1 MKGATVAFLSQ
12 PVQIMAQEGEA
23 FSAQVLRTLKAW
35 AASKGKDHV
44 RAEFEKKLFVLSPG
58 SDSDL
63 GIVVLSHGDADHF
76 GWTGVCALEFG
87 EPDRMVSQFAPLA
100 VAERMSFVVEV
111 RLDKVAPS
119 LFTALVHAFGQVIP
133 VRRHGVAAPNL
144 DQIHLLA
151 KGDVA
156 GRRWVSSQ
164 ARSHFRTLLED
175 ARKQPQIIERGD
187 DDVVVVSR
195 NYLRELME
203 PTSARSIARR
213 FRARALSAEGL
224 ADAPLRTIEPL
235 EDLPELVTR

>member
-12 PVQIMAQEGEA
+12 PVQLMAQEGEA

-35 AASKGKDHV
+35 ASSKGKEHV
-44 RAEFEKKLFVLSPG
+44 RAEFENKLFVLSPG
-58 SDSDL
+58 SHSDL
-63 GIVVLSHGDADHF
+63 GIVVLSRGDADHF

-133 VRRHGVAAPNL
+133 RHDVAAANL
-144 DQIHLLA
+144 DQIQLLA
-151 KGDVA
+151 KGDVV

-187 DDVVVVSR
+187 DEVVVVSR
-195 NYLRELME
+195 NYLHELME

-213 FRARALSAEGL
+213 FRARALPAEGL
-224 ADAPLRTIEPL
+224 ADAPPRTVEPL
-235 EDLPELVTR
+235 QDLPELVTH